1 MFNKLIAK
9 ILGFSIANLKI
20 LPIFAPLFDRTPTI
34 FIRGVAQS
42 G

>member
-1 MFNKLIAK
+1 MVK
-9 ILGFSIANLKI
+9 ILSLSIVNLKI
-20 LPIFAPLFDRTPTI
+20 LSIFAPLFDRTQRN

>member
-1 MFNKLIAK
+1 MGLAIV
-9 ILGFSIANLKI
+9 NLKI

-34 FIRGVAQS
+34 FIRGVAQA

>member
-1 MFNKLIAK
+1 MGLAIV
-9 ILGFSIANLKI
+9 NLKI
-20 LPIFAPLFDRTPTI
+20 LPIFAPLFDGTPTI